1 MHRVA
6 GDDMACDVEFF
17 QQFLHGGDLVGLLV
31 DLDMRQHQGCVGGE
45 RAEHLSCLDVVEAV
59 ETALERLAIK
69 RHDTRTRTGSGGKV
83 QVGGMFAKYP
93 FNIRRPQSLQNVPD
107 GGMSGRPFPADLEDP
122 VQFPPMDFDEGTN
135 AAIRIGAAH
144 DRQYGKQQ
152 HVRQLIKFAFSPPW
166 IGNCR
171 KARKEMFE

>member
-6 GDDMACDVEFF
+6 GDDMARHVEFL
-17 QQFLHGGDLVGLLV
+17 QQLLHGGDFVGLLV
-31 DLDMRQHQGCVGGE
+31 DLDMRQHQRRVDRE

-69 RHDTRTRTGSGGKV
+69 RHDARARTRGGKV
-83 QVGGMFAKYP
+83 QVGGMFAKYL
-93 FNIRRPQSLQNVPD
+93 FNIHRPQPLQNVPD
-107 GGMSGRPFPADLEDP
+107 GGMSGCPFPADLEGL
-122 VQFPPMDFDEGTN
+122 VQFPPMDFDEGTD

-152 HVRQLIKFAFSPPW
+152 DVRQLIKFAFGAPW
-166 IGNCR
+166 IGDCR
-171 KARKEMFE
+171 EARKEMFE